1 MSDDQTIRNWA
12 RNNGY
17 QVGERGRLQENVK
30 EAYYREFPHLRPIH
44 IAPNGYCSSCNR
56 ELPLH
61 YSGCPT
67 LNPNGTCA
75 ECYNP
80 VSMHRNWCSLATKV
94 EPIMTSTYVD
104 SLPTEEE
111 LAPVASEPVE
121 KAGNAAPALNDAV
134 GSLAAAL
141 AALTPNVALD
151 EGRVREIAEEVAGKV
166 LADAKPPVYE
176 ILIGDSAVVTYDK
189 ATHAKFGDVVK
200 IVGAGLHAYLVGPP
214 GTGKTTLCSQVAEA
228 LSLDFA
234 MISCD
239 PTMPASKLFGFV
251 DANGTERRTPFWD
264 AYENGGLFLFD
275 EIDNAHPGIIAGMNS
290 ALANGHCAFASR
302 IVKRSPN
309 FRCVAAANTFG
320 TGATRQFV
328 GRNQLDAATLDRFVT
343 VVVDIDEKLEE
354 ALTLGALS
362 ENVALAKEWLTSV
375 RRWRKNAADKGLQV
389 IISPRA
395 SIEGARL
402 LGVGF
407 GMATVAEM
415 KVWKGM
421 DASTR
426 AKCEGGF

>member
-1 MSDDQTIRNWA
+1 MVDDATIREWA
-12 RNNGY
+12 RQNGY

-30 EAYYREFPHLRPIH
+30 AAYYRTHNL
-44 IAPNGYCSSCNR
+44 
-56 ELPLH
+56 
-61 YSGCPT
+61 
-67 LNPNGTCA
+67 TCF
-75 ECYNP
+75 ECDQP
-80 VSMHRNWCSLATKV
+80 KTAHRSWCSYYSPIATTEKV
-94 EPIMTSTYVD
+94 TTEKVTMTYVD
-104 SLPTEEE
+104 ELPTEEE
-111 LAPVASEPVE
+111 IVSTPAVTVENAPKS
-121 KAGNAAPALNDAV
+121 APALNDAV

-141 AALTPNVALD
+141 AALTPNVELD
-151 EGRVREIAEEVAGKV
+151 ENRVREIAEEVAGKV
-166 LADAKPPVYE
+166 LADTKAPIYE
-176 ILIGDSAVVTYDK
+176 ILIGDNPVVTIDS
-189 ATHAKFGDVVK
+189 ATHSRFGDVVK

-264 AYENGGLFLFD
+264 VYENGGLFLFD

-302 IVKRSPN
+302 IVKRHAN

-343 VVVDIDEKLEE
+343 VTVDIDEKLEE

-362 ENVALAKEWLTSV
+362 ENVQLAKEWLVSV
-375 RRWRKNAADKGLQV
+375 REWRKNAADKGLQV

-395 SIEGARL
+395 AIEGARL

-407 GMATVAEM
+407 DMATVAEM

>member
-1 MSDDQTIRNWA
+1 MVDDATIREWA
-12 RNNGY
+12 RRNGY

-30 EAYYREFPHLRPIH
+30 EVYYREFPHLRPL
-44 IAPNGYCSSCNR
+44 A
-56 ELPLH
+56 
-61 YSGCPT
+61 
-67 LNPNGTCA
+67 NPNGTCQYCSNPMNDHRTWCTYHITEPVTVA
-75 ECYNP
+75 E
-80 VSMHRNWCSLATKV
+80 
-94 EPIMTSTYVD
+94 YVD
-104 SLPTEEE
+104 SLPAEDVGQEVDDKAVQ
-111 LAPVASEPVE
+111 AP
-121 KAGNAAPALNDAV
+121 NAAPALNDAV

-141 AALTPNVALD
+141 AALTPNVELD
-151 EGRVREIAEEVAGKV
+151 EGKVREIAEEVANKV
-166 LADAKPPVYE
+166 LADSKPPVYD
-176 ILIGDSAVVTYDK
+176 ILIGDGPVVHYDK
-189 ATHAKFGDVVK
+189 ATHAKFADVVK

-264 AYENGGLFLFD
+264 VYENGGLFLFD

-302 IVKRSPN
+302 IVKRHDS

-343 VVVDIDEKLEE
+343 VAVDIDEKLEE

-362 ENVALAKEWLTSV
+362 ENVQLAKEWLANV
-375 RRWRKNAADKGLQV
+375 RKWRKNAGDKGLQV

-407 GMATVAEM
+407 DMTTVADM
-415 KVWKGM
+415 KVWKGI

-426 AKCEGGF
+426 AKIESGF

>member
-1 MSDDQTIRNWA
+1 MLPTDADIRDWA
-12 RNNGY
+12 RRNGY

-30 EAYYREFPHLRPIH
+30 EAFFRSFPELRP
-44 IAPNGYCSSCNR
+44 AA
-56 ELPLH
+56 E
-61 YSGCPT
+61 
-67 LNPNGTCA
+67 NPNGTCG
-75 ECYNP
+75 ECWQEKA
-80 VSMHRNWCSLATKV
+80 SHRAWCSSYVAPKPV
-94 EPIMTSTYVD
+94 NEYVD
-104 SLPTEEE
+104 ELPDAEEVSTCPVCNGDE
-111 LAPVASEPVE
+111 LPGHECLPGQGAHE
-121 KAGNAAPALNDAV
+121 KAVEAPNATPALNDAV

-141 AALTPNVALD
+141 AALTPNVELD
-151 EGRVREIAEEVAGKV
+151 EDKVREIATEVANKV
-166 LADAKPPVYE
+166 LADSKPPVYD
-176 ILIGDSAVVTYDK
+176 ILIGDGPVVTYDK
-189 ATHAKFGDVVK
+189 ATHVKFADVVK

-309 FRCVAAANTFG
+309 FRCIAAANTFG

-343 VVVDIDEKLEE
+343 VVVDIDETLEE
-354 ALTLGALS
+354 ALTLANLT
-362 ENVALAKEWLTSV
+362 ENVALAKEWLASV
-375 RRWRKNAADKGLQV
+375 RKWRQNASTKNLQV

-407 GMATVAEM
+407 DMATVAEM

-421 DASTR
+421 DANTR
-426 AKCEGGF
+426 AKCEGGY

>member
-1 MSDDQTIRNWA
+1 MVDDATIREWA
-12 RNNGY
+12 KRNGY

-30 EAYYREFPHLRPIH
+30 EAYYREFPESRPE
-44 IAPNGYCSSCNR
+44 S
-56 ELPLH
+56 
-61 YSGCPT
+61 
-67 LNPNGTCA
+67 A
-75 ECYNP
+75 ECAHCSRVAY
-80 VSMHRNWCSLATKV
+80 HATWCPKYPAP
-94 EPIMTSTYVD
+94 EPITASVPEWEEVIPTTAEEVTPEQAQTVEST
-104 SLPTEEE
+104 PN
-111 LAPVASEPVE
+111 P
-121 KAGNAAPALNDAV
+121 APALNDAV

-141 AALTPNVALD
+141 AALTPNVDLD
-151 EGRVREIAEEVAGKV
+151 ENRVREIAEDVANKV
-166 LADAKPPVYE
+166 LADSKPPVYE
-176 ILIGDSAVVTYDK
+176 ILIGDGPVVTYDK
-189 ATHAKFGDVVK
+189 ATHARFGDVVK

-214 GTGKTTLCSQVAEA
+214 GTGKTTLCSQIADA
-228 LSLDFA
+228 LNLDFA

-264 AYENGGLFLFD
+264 VYENGGLFLFD

-302 IVKRSPN
+302 IVKRSPD

-343 VVVDIDEKLEE
+343 VTVDIDETLEE
-354 ALTLGALS
+354 ALTLANLT
-362 ENVALAKEWLTSV
+362 ENVALAKEWLASV
-375 RRWRKNAADKGLQV
+375 RKWRQNVADKGLQV

-407 GMATVAEM
+407 SMAEVADM
-415 KVWKGM
+415 KVWKGI

-426 AKCEGGF
+426 AKIESAF

>member
-1 MSDDQTIRNWA
+1 MVDDATIRDWA
-12 RNNGY
+12 RRNGY

-30 EAYYREFPHLRPIH
+30 EAYYREFPEERSQI
-44 IAPNGYCSSCNR
+44 
-56 ELPLH
+56 
-61 YSGCPT
+61 
-67 LNPNGTCA
+67 NPNGTCKV
-75 ECYNP
+75 CMQLTNN
-80 VSMHRNWCSLATKV
+80 HRTWCD
-94 EPIMTSTYVD
+94 YY
-104 SLPTEEE
+104 
-111 LAPVASEPVE
+111 VASEPVPVTVPE
-121 KAGNAAPALNDAV
+121 WEAVIPAELEASPTPAEPAVQTASAAPALNDAV

-141 AALTPNVALD
+141 AALTPNVELD
-151 EGRVREIAEEVAGKV
+151 ETRVAEIATDIANQV
-166 LADAKPPVYE
+166 LADSKPPVYE
-176 ILIGDSAVVTYDK
+176 ILIGDGPVVTYDK
-189 ATHAKFGDVVK
+189 ATHSRFGDVVK

-214 GTGKTTLCSQVAEA
+214 GTGKTTLCSQIADA
-228 LSLDFA
+228 LNLEFA

-264 AYENGGLFLFD
+264 VYENGGLFLFD

-302 IVKRSPN
+302 IVKRSPD

-343 VVVDIDEKLEE
+343 VVVDIDETLEE
-354 ALTLGALS
+354 ALTLANLT
-362 ENVALAKEWLTSV
+362 ENVALAKEWLASV
-375 RRWRKNAADKGLQV
+375 RRWRQNVADKGLQV

-407 GMATVAEM
+407 SMAEVADM
-415 KVWKGM
+415 KVWKGI

-426 AKCEGGF
+426 AKIESAF

>member
-1 MSDDQTIRNWA
+1 MVDDATIREWA
-12 RNNGY
+12 RRNGY

-30 EAYYREFPHLRPIH
+30 EAYYREFPHHRPE
-44 IAPNGYCSSCNR
+44 S
-56 ELPLH
+56 
-61 YSGCPT
+61 
-67 LNPNGTCA
+67 A
-75 ECYNP
+75 ECGHCSRVAY
-80 VSMHRNWCSLATKV
+80 HATWCPKYPAP
-94 EPIMTSTYVD
+94 EPIT
-104 SLPTEEE
+104 
-111 LAPVASEPVE
+111 APVPEWEEVIPTTAEEVTPEQAQTVE
-121 KAGNAAPALNDAV
+121 STPNPAPALNDAV

-141 AALTPNVALD
+141 AALTPNVDLD
-151 EGRVREIAEEVAGKV
+151 ENRVREIAEDVANKV
-166 LADAKPPVYE
+166 LADSKPPVYE
-176 ILIGDSAVVTYDK
+176 ILIGDGPVVTYDK
-189 ATHAKFGDVVK
+189 ATHARFGDVVK

-214 GTGKTTLCSQVAEA
+214 GTGKTTLCSQIADA
-228 LSLDFA
+228 LNLEFA

-264 AYENGGLFLFD
+264 VYENGGLFLFD

-302 IVKRSPN
+302 IVKRSPE
-309 FRCVAAANTFG
+309 FRCIAAANTFG

-343 VVVDIDEKLEE
+343 VTVDIDETLEE
-354 ALTLGALS
+354 ALTLANLT
-362 ENVALAKEWLTSV
+362 ENVALAKEWLASV
-375 RRWRKNAADKGLQV
+375 RKWRQSVADKGLQV

-407 GMATVAEM
+407 SMAEVADM
-415 KVWKGM
+415 KVWKGI

-426 AKCEGGF
+426 AKIESAF

>member
-1 MSDDQTIRNWA
+1 MVDDATIREWA
-12 RNNGY
+12 RQNGY
-17 QVGERGRLQENVK
+17 QVGERGRLQENIK
-30 EAYYREFPHLRPIH
+30 AAYMRQHNL
-44 IAPNGYCSSCNR
+44 
-56 ELPLH
+56 
-61 YSGCPT
+61 
-67 LNPNGTCA
+67 TCL
-75 ECYNP
+75 ECDQP
-80 VSMHRNWCSLATKV
+80 KTAHRGWCSYYQPEATV
-94 EPIMTSTYVD
+94 TMTYVD
-104 SLPTEEE
+104 ELPTEEE
-111 LAPVASEPVE
+111 IASVASEPAVE
-121 KAGNAAPALNDAV
+121 AAKTAPALNDAV

-141 AALTPNVALD
+141 AALTPNMELD
-151 EGRVREIAEEVAGKV
+151 EERVRAIAEEVAGKV
-166 LADAKPPVYE
+166 LADQKAPVYE
-176 ILIGDSAVVTYDK
+176 ILIGDNPIVTIDK
-189 ATHAKFGDVVK
+189 ATHARFGDVVK

-214 GTGKTTLCSQVAEA
+214 GTGKTTLCSQIADA
-228 LSLDFA
+228 LNLDFA

-264 AYENGGLFLFD
+264 VYENGGLFLFD

-302 IVKRSPN
+302 IVKRSPD

-362 ENVALAKEWLTSV
+362 ENVALAKEWLANV
-375 RRWRKNAADKGLQV
+375 RKWRGNAQDKRLQV

-407 GMATVAEM
+407 SMAEVAEM
-415 KVWKGM
+415 KVWKGL

-426 AKCEGGF
+426 AKIESAF